1 MECIRKVKLDVG
13 CGHAPKGDVN
23 VDLLVP
29 ESDLRWNQNVSGIPN
44 FVKASAEYLP
54 FKNGSFEEVYCAHL
68 LEHFDDPNLA
78 IQELFR
84 VSNFVIL
91 ITVPFALFS
100 ISDFFLHL
108 GRKWGVRRQWMKH
121 HHKKYY
127 WAHPFPFGTSR
138 LVFINLKEALMYQ
151 QKAYGSKIVV
161 PLPFETETLVF
172 K

>member
-1 MECIRKVKLDVG
+1 MKLDVG

-29 ESDLRWNQNVSGIPN
+29 ESDLRWNQDVSGIPN

-68 LEHFDDPNLA
+68 LEHFDDPNPT

-84 VSNFVIL
+84 VSNRKLTLV
-91 ITVPFALFS
+91 VPFALFS
-100 ISDFFLHL
+100 VSDFFLHL
-108 GRKWGVRRQWMKH
+108 GKQFLVRKAWMKH

-127 WAHPFPFGTSR
+127 WFHPFKFGTTR
-138 LVFINLKEALMYQ
+138 MVFVNLKEALMYQ
-151 QKAYGSKIVV
+151 QKAYGSHIKI
-161 PLPFETETLVF
+161 PIPFETSTLVE